1 MENPPESRIHFL
13 DYWRIIR
20 SRLGLV
26 ILVFLLVVSTDGV
39 VTYFTPKEYSSFAT
53 IELKPDMT
61 PVRIFDDHAEPV
73 DNAMLDQKFVPTQFQ
88 IISRKGVLYPVI
100 DQLDLQKRWAMKGEL
115 LPKQAAYNKLRG
127 MLSLE
132 EVRNTNLIQITV
144 YSVDPSE
151 AALLANTI
159 AQIYMNQRISERQAL
174 VAKGLEQLKDEV
186 KKKEQDVNDA
196 YAEASKLRTE
206 NGIVDPNPDS
216 LDNSIRVEDSSVLA
230 NQSKVDETKSD
241 LATLRSRVEQLD
253 RLKGGD
259 LMRAAG
265 LLNLGDPI
273 IEEKLPVYQTA
284 VAEKAR
290 MLNSGLGRNHPDV
303 KAIQAQMDVLEK
315 QLNEQIDSLRKGLAA
330 QLKIAEDSL
339 QTMQGN
345 LSATQDQ
352 QQQKKTASVAYIDAK
367 YKYVQERK
375 LLDVAK
381 TRLNTETMQRT
392 MPQESAAIRDPAE
405 PGPFPVRPKMLL
417 NLLTGAAAGL
427 MLGVGLALFIEYLD
441 TSVKTMD
448 DIEKFLNLP
457 VLAVVPKGIRML
469 TGVSEDS
476 PDAEAYRLLSTN
488 VEFRWDKD
496 GAGARIISIVSGTA
510 GEGKSTTTCNL
521 GITIAAAG
529 QRILI
534 VDADMRRP
542 TQHKLLGCE
551 GQVGLG
557 DYLSGEAELHA
568 AIHPTSIANLYILP
582 GVSKSSRVIGLLK
595 STRMRD
601 LIDTVKREFDVVLF
615 DCTPI
620 FGVSDASVVTNLV
633 DACVLVVQHRRLPRT
648 MLLRVKSTIDSLKA
662 TVLGV
667 VLNNVDVRHDSQYQF
682 YTSYR
687 DYAGREA
694 NASRT
699 KPNPVVK
706 VRQSSNGKEK
716 SPERSS
722 AGNDEY

>member
-1 MENPPESRIHFL
+1 MENTPESRIHFL
-13 DYWRIIR
+13 DYWRIVR

-26 ILVFLLVVSTDGV
+26 ILVFILVVSTDGV

-53 IELKPDMT
+53 IELEPDMT
-61 PVRIFDDHAEPV
+61 PVRIFDDHPEPV
-73 DNAMLDQKFVPTQFQ
+73 DNARLDQRFVPTQFQ

-100 DQLDLQKRWAMKGEL
+100 DRLDLQKKWAEKGEPL
-115 LPKQAAYNKLRG
+115 AKEISYNKLRG

-144 YSVDPSE
+144 YSVDPGE

-159 AQIYMNQRISERQAL
+159 ARVYMDQRISERQAL
-174 VAKGLEQLKDEV
+174 LAKGLQQLNDDV

-206 NGIVDPNPDS
+206 FGIVDPNPDS
-216 LDNSIRVEDSSVLA
+216 LDNSMRVEDSSVLA
-230 NQSKVDETKSD
+230 NQSKVDDTKSQV
-241 LATLRSRVEQLD
+241 ATLRSRVEQLD
-253 RLKGGD
+253 QLKRGD

-303 KAIQAQMDVLEK
+303 KAIQAQIDVLQQ

-339 QTMQGN
+339 QAMQGN
-345 LSATQDQ
+345 LRATQDQ
-352 QQQKKTASVAYIDAK
+352 QQQKKTASVAYINAK
-367 YKYVQERK
+367 YKYVQERN
-375 LLDVAK
+375 LLEAAK
-381 TRLNTETMQRT
+381 ARLNTETMQRT
-392 MPQESAAIRDPAE
+392 MPQESAAIRDSAE
-405 PGPFPVRPKMLL
+405 PGMIPVRPKRLM
-417 NLLTGAAAGL
+417 NLLVGAVAGL

-448 DIEKFLNLP
+448 DVEKFLNLP

-469 TGVSEDS
+469 TGASEDS
-476 PDAEAYRLLSTN
+476 PDAEAYRLLSSN
-488 VEFRWDKD
+488 VEFRWEKG
-496 GAGARIISIVSGTA
+496 GAGARTISIVSGTA

-542 TQHKLLGCE
+542 AQHELLGCE
-551 GQVGLG
+551 GRLGLG
-557 DYLSGEAELHA
+557 DYLSGEAELQA

-582 GVSKSSRVIGLLK
+582 GLSKSSRVIGLLK
-595 STRMRD
+595 SKRMGD

-620 FGVSDASVVTNLV
+620 FGVSDASVVTNMV
-633 DACVLVVQHRRLPRT
+633 DACLLVVQHRRLPRT

-667 VLNNVDVRHDSQYQF
+667 VLNNVDVRHDNQYQF

-687 DYAGREA
+687 DYAGKEA
-694 NASRT
+694 NSPRT
-699 KPNPVVK
+699 KPKPVVK
-706 VRQSSNGKEK
+706 IRQSSNGKEN
-716 SPERSS
+716 SPKRSS
-722 AGNDEY
+722 TGDDEY